1 MDGEEPTVN
10 LSAPA
15 RELVNLIRRHRL
27 TYDSLRIAA
36 FQARRH
42 LNLRPPKRGRQ
53 LPKLLTEPELRSYFD
68 AVDAAD
74 NLQHAILIRLFLY
87 TGVRV
92 AELCSIR
99 VSDVDLEAGKIFIE
113 SGKGDRDRY
122 VLFGDQFRLPLRAYI
137 ASHPENEYLFESK
150 LKKLFTTRR
159 VHQIVAEY
167 GEAAGLDRAVHPH
180 LFRHAILTHLT
191 KSGVSDAQ
199 IQLVS
204 GHASKKSLERYQHL
218 ALSDVK
224 ADYETAVRKLPQG
237 I

>member
-1 MDGEEPTVN
+1 MNAAT
-10 LSAPA
+10 

-27 TYDSLRIAA
+27 SYDAFRVAA
-36 FQARRH
+36 HLARKH
-42 LNLRPPKRGRQ
+42 LGIKPPKRGRV
-53 LPKLLTEPELRSYFD
+53 LPKLLTESELRSYFD
-68 AVDAAD
+68 TVDAAD

-92 AELCSIR
+92 AELCAIR

-150 LKKLFTTRR
+150 LKKRFTTRR

-180 LFRHAILTHLT
+180 MFRHAILTHLT